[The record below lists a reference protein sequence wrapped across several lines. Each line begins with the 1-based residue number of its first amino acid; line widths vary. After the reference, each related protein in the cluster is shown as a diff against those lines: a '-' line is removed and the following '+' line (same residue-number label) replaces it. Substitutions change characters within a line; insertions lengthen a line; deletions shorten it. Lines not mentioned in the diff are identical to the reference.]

1 MASIVIVDGLDLAS
15 IRLFLAVVELGSV
28 SKAAARHHIA
38 QPSATARLQKLER
51 QLGVELLDRGP
62 TGSQATTD
70 GVRLAP
76 ACSEL
81 LAAAASLV
89 DRADQLR
96 DEQAHLPI
104 AATRHVVDHFLAAWI
119 ADAQLSDVRIDVDEA
134 DTLRVAQA
142 VRAGEAVLGFTE
154 GPGAPVGLRSELVGT
169 EQLHPVVGRTHPWF
183 GRRRGVGPAELASA
197 TLVLPAR
204 GSGARDVVDAALAQH
219 ELGGVGEHVEVQS
232 QAAARL
238 AALNGAGIAFLPA
251 CRIERDVE
259 HRMLGIVPVRGT
271 RIEQPVRVVWRGAR
285 PSSRAAR
292 RLLDTIVV
300 G

>member
-15 IRLFLAVVELGSV
+15 VRLFLAVVELGSV
-28 SKAAARHHIA
+28 SKAAARHRIT

-62 TGSQATTD
+62 TGSQATTG

-81 LAAAASLV
+81 LASAASLV
-89 DRADQLR
+89 DRAEQLQ

-104 AATRHVVDHFLAAWI
+104 AATRHVVDHFLADWI
-119 ADAQLSDVRIDVDEA
+119 ADADLADVRIDVNEV

-142 VRAGEAVLGFTE
+142 VRAGEAIIGFTE
-154 GPGAPVGLRSELVGT
+154 GPSAPVGLRSELAGA
-169 EQLHPVVGRTHPWF
+169 EELLPVVGRTHAWF
-183 GRRRGVGPAELASA
+183 GRRRGITPGDLASA

-204 GSGARDVVDAALAQH
+204 GSGSRDVVDAALAEH
-219 ELGGVGEHVEVQS
+219 ELGGVGEQVEVQS
-232 QAAARL
+232 PASARL
-238 AALNGAGIAFLPA
+238 TALNGTGVAFLPG
-251 CRIERDVE
+251 CRVERDLQRGV
-259 HRMLGIVPVRGT
+259 LSVVPVRGT

-285 PSSRAAR
+285 PSSSPAR
-292 RLLDTIVV
+292 RFLDAVTR
-300 G
+300 